1 MFTRLIMKADDYGC
15 FHAEPI
21 ILRSLL
27 FPLRDVEY
35 FHIDAMLDEL
45 ERKSLIILY
54 DTDDGKQYLQIVN
67 FGQRLRNMRDNHPKP
82 DDKSRQVAAKRRE
95 APRPAASRRDPPPET
110 KRNESETKQKQK
122 RTPQIESAPDGA
134 SVSVWPTFDDFWD
147 AYGKKIDRRKCEV
160 RWHALTQA
168 AREKVMQ
175 HLADY
180 IPSTPDVR
188 YRRNP
193 LTYLYNESWNDEIV
207 QTNGKAKRETPDDL
221 AIDFAKRHGTNTDIW

>member
-1 MFTRLIMKADDYGC
+1 MYTPAQLTTLFTMPNRVIRDWTLSKSVNSISWEAECMFTRLIMKADDYGC

-82 DDKSRQVAAKRRE
+82 DDKSR
-95 APRPAASRRDPPPET
+95 
-110 KRNESETKQKQK
+110 
-122 RTPQIESAPDGA
+122 
-134 SVSVWPTFDDFWD
+134 
-147 AYGKKIDRRKCEV
+147 
-160 RWHALTQA
+160 
-168 AREKVMQ
+168 
-175 HLADY
+175 
-180 IPSTPDVR
+180 
-188 YRRNP
+188 
-193 LTYLYNESWNDEIV
+193 
-207 QTNGKAKRETPDDL
+207 
-221 AIDFAKRHGTNTDIW
+221 